1 MALKPHQRLLQRAF
15 LAYSRVSRG
24 MTLGV
29 RAALIRGDQVML
41 VRHGYV
47 PGWYFPGGGVE
58 AGETVGEALEREVWE
73 EAGAR
78 LMSQPELFGV
88 YRNAHASGRDHV
100 ALFVCRDW
108 EPNSQPHVPNREIEA
123 AQLFPTCGLPADT
136 NAGTRARL
144 AEILDGRP
152 QSADW

>member
-1 MALKPHQRLLQRAF
+1 MGLKPHQRLLQRAF

-29 RAALIRGDQVML
+29 RAALIRGDEVML

-58 AGETVGEALEREVWE
+58 AGETVGQALEREVWE

-78 LMSQPELFGV
+78 LTAPAQLFGV
-88 YRNAHASGRDHV
+88 YRNAHASRRDHV

-108 EPNSQPHVPNREIEA
+108 EPNPKPHVPNREIEA
-123 AQLFPTCGLPADT
+123 AQLFPISALPAGT
-136 NAGTRARL
+136 NAGTRTRL
-144 AEILDGRP
+144 AEILAGQP
-152 QSADW
+152 LSADW